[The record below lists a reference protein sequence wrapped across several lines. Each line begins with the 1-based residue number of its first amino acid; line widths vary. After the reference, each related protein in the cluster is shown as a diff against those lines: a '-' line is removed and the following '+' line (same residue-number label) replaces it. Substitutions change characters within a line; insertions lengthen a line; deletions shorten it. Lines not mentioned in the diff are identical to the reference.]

1 VLLELETR
9 GYEHIEEVIGYLGG
23 KGYDVEVLK

>member
-9 GYEHIEEVIGYLGG
+9 GYEHIREVIDYLNGR
-23 KGYDVEVLK
+23 GYDVEVLK